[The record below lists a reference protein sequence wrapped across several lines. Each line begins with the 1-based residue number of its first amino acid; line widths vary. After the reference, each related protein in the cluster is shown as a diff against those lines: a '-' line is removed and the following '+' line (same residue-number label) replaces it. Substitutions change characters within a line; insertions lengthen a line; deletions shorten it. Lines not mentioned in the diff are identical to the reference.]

1 MINVAFSFIPKDFKL
16 PKLENGGKHWA
27 FLTAGSV
34 GWFNYRHQADVCHAY
49 HVLRNHGIP
58 DERIIVMMGDDI
70 AYNKENPTPGIIINR
85 PNGTDVYKGVVKDY
99 TGMDVNPDNFLKV
112 LSGDEEGMM
121 GIGSGRVIKSGKND
135 NIFVNFVD
143 HGAPGLIAFNRTF
156 LHAIDLMEVLFE
168 MHKDEKF
175 GKMLFYLETCESG
188 SMFKSLL
195 PKDKNILAVTAAN
208 STQSSYA
215 CYMDKKRK
223 TFLGDV
229 FSVMWMQDSDVENLN
244 DETIDK
250 QFKIVKQKTNTSNV
264 MHYGNLEMGD
274 MFVSEFQGKKQ
285 SAAKSPMALPDPMI
299 DAVPSREAELEAL
312 KMSFDAATTYFEK
325 EQLGIKIDELEKKK
339 SEVGLLIKH
348 IVGKATETAKVSDK
362 MLYSK
367 QDLTKHDC
375 YKNVVEFLFSKCSSL
390 KEEQRFNFA
399 LQNLYAFV
407 NMCEE
412 NIPAETIME
421 ATYKVCD
428 LNFVY

>member
-1 MINVAFSFIPKDFKL
+1 M
-16 PKLENGGKHWA
+16 
-27 FLTAGSV
+27 
-34 GWFNYRHQADVCHAY
+34 
-49 HVLRNHGIP
+49 
-58 DERIIVMMGDDI
+58 
-70 AYNKENPTPGIIINR
+70 
-85 PNGTDVYKGVVKDY
+85 
-99 TGMDVNPDNFLKV
+99 KV

-285 SAAKSPMALPDPMI
+285 SAAKSPMALPDPM
-299 DAVPSREAELEAL
+299 
-312 KMSFDAATTYFEK
+312 
-325 EQLGIKIDELEKKK
+325 KK